1 MTIEKAEPVVFTPFT
16 SCKIIQ
22 VQHLQ
27 KWPGTFL
34 PKLWLAKTNNWQF
47 YSWNPFLH
55 AWRLFSQKCYRIEFV
70 FNLPLLFE
78 GGVDIRDICPSK
90 FFRLHVFLRKKLKII
105 SEKLVGL
112 EWSKK
117 QGGICNQMIKLNK
130 IYWSGDEW
138 TNL

>member
-1 MTIEKAEPVVFTPFT
+1 M
-16 SCKIIQ
+16 
-22 VQHLQ
+22 
-27 KWPGTFL
+27 
-34 PKLWLAKTNNWQF
+34 
-47 YSWNPFLH
+47 
-55 AWRLFSQKCYRIEFV
+55 FV
-70 FNLPLLFE
+70 
-78 GGVDIRDICPSK
+78 
-90 FFRLHVFLRKKLKII
+90 RKKLKIF